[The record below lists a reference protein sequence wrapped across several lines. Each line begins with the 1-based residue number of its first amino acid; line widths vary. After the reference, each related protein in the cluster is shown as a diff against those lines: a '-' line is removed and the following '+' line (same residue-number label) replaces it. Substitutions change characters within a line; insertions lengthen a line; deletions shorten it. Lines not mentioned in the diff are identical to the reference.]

1 MPKLNTTVKSVR
13 IDNDKLEL
21 LEKRLGGRSINS
33 WLNEQIAEYL
43 AGKPENSEK
52 NVSLTAKYGIN
63 EDDLAEMDS
72 MRMFMGGSV
81 GVMIRGITEAL
92 CEGRI
97 LYENGRF
104 IGMPE
109 IDLDEFKEACRDI
122 GMKPEEVLEKA
133 TQNIRRTG
141 KWN

>member
-1 MPKLNTTVKSVR
+1 MTDKTR
-13 IDNDKLEL
+13 IVSARIPNEVADEM
-21 LEKRLGGRSINS
+21 EKRLKAESYSLRELITDYANGRKTSVNT
-33 WLNEQIAEYL
+33 
-43 AGKPENSEK
+43 ENSEK

-72 MRMFMGGSV
+72 MRLFMGGSV

-104 IGMPE
+104 VGMPE
-109 IDLDEFKEACRDI
+109 IDLDEFKEVCGSKDPQKVLNDI
-122 GMKPEEVLEKA
+122 TRK
-133 TQNIRRTG
+133 IRSG
-141 KWN
+141 LL